1 MKGEISMKKYLK
13 KAKKLVKGVAKL
25 GTSIV
30 KDTKNNLKKLI
41 KKGRI

>member
-1 MKGEISMKKYLK
+1 MEKYLK
-13 KAKKLVKGVAKL
+13 KAKKLVKGVLKL

-30 KDTKNNLKKLI
+30 KDTKKTVEKFI